1 MSSFFGSP
9 KIGIKLDDRPET
21 VLKLY
26 DQTKLEH
33 KGTVAHHTTEIS
45 KILNTINK
53 HIQIFDLVA
62 KHIIKINRVLK
73 EKSTKLSANNVVEQI
88 DILEEIIGVLKEE
101 STALTTQDSEV
112 VTHLYKINAF
122 YEEFVLTPKSRTSGY
137 YELAFFPTFREN
149 YVTYRTGISRFT
161 GKTSISI
168 VANMD
173 VLKEQDISKLRD
185 KTAAIIEKVYTRI
198 LFYQYS
204 TLHNHYLSILYMM
217 YAVRQLRLLDNGLSL
232 LGKQT
237 DYKYVDE
244 MLTSLL
250 DNDKTLPSGTK
261 ELIQKQADSL
271 KLSLKNNDDL
281 KTMKKTAK
289 EKIMGGAESPIESK
303 ADSVLQRLIGIY
315 HEKKNIY
322 EESNTA
328 LASFFLGV
336 NDAVSV
342 KAEEFVNIHLKYK
355 TYIKGNIRAPLARVV
370 SDIEMIDNGK
380 DKDLYTSNISDLH
393 LKNHLETM
401 MIKVEDN
408 AKATLEA
415 IGNSGNMAPQ
425 ATQATQANQAA
436 QATQA
441 TQANQSTLN
450 SPEYDELGVQTP
462 SYIRDQLG
470 VTNSVP

>member
-73 EKSTKLSANNVVEQI
+73 EKSTKLSANNVVEKI
-88 DILEEIIGVLKEE
+88 DILEEIIGVLKEK

-122 YEEFVLTPKSRTSGY
+122 YEEFVSTPKSRTSGY
-137 YELAFFPTFREN
+137 YELAIFPTFREN
-149 YVTYRTGISRFT
+149 YETYRIGISRFM
-161 GKTSISI
+161 GKTPISI

-173 VLKEQDISKLRD
+173 VLKEQDISELRD
-185 KTAAIIEKVYTRI
+185 KTSAIIEKVYTRI
-198 LFYQYS
+198 MFYQYS

-237 DYKYVDE
+237 DYRYVED

-250 DNDKTLPSGTK
+250 DNDKILPQDTK
-261 ELIQKQADSL
+261 DLIDRNAASL
-271 KLSLKNNDDL
+271 KKDIYDNENLKS
-281 KTMKKTAK
+281 MK
-289 EKIMGGAESPIESK
+289 GGAESPIESK
-303 ADSVLQRLIGIY
+303 ADSVLNRLIGIY
-315 HEKKNIY
+315 REKKSIY
-322 EESNTA
+322 EESNTM

-342 KAEEFVNIHLKYK
+342 KANDFVNIHLKYK
-355 TYIKGNIRAPLARVV
+355 TYIKGNLRAPLARVV

-380 DKDLYTSNISDLH
+380 NKELYTSDLKEY
-393 LKNHLETM
+393 LPLVQNHLETM
-401 MIKVEDN
+401 MKKVENN

-415 IGNSGNMAPQ
+415 IENSGNMAPQ
-425 ATQATQANQAA
+425 ATQATQATQAA

>member
-1 MSSFFGSP
+1 MTSIFGSP
-9 KIGIKLDDRPET
+9 EIGIKLDDTPDT

-33 KGTVAHHTTEIS
+33 KGTVDHHTAEIW
-45 KILNTINK
+45 KILNTINR
-53 HIQIFDLVA
+53 HVQIFDLVA

-73 EKSTKLSANNVVEQI
+73 AKSTKLSANNVVEQI
-88 DILEEIIGVLKEE
+88 DILKEIIGVLKEE
-101 STALTTQDSEV
+101 STALTTQDIEV

-122 YEEFVLTPKSRTSGY
+122 YEEFVHTPNNKISGY
-137 YELAFFPTFREN
+137 YEIAVFPTFREN

-185 KTAAIIEKVYTRI
+185 KTVAIIEKVYTRI

-244 MLTSLL
+244 MLTSIL

-261 ELIQKQADSL
+261 ELIKKQAESI
-271 KLSLKNNDDL
+271 KLSIENNDDL
-281 KTMKKTAK
+281 KTMKKNK
-289 EKIMGGAESPIESK
+289 EKIVGGAESPIESK
-303 ADSVLQRLIGIY
+303 ADSVLDRLIGIY

-336 NDAVSV
+336 NDAVRV
-342 KAEEFVNIHLKYK
+342 KAEEFINIHLKYK
-355 TYIKGNIRAPLARVV
+355 TYIKGNLRAPLERVV
-370 SDIEMIDNGK
+370 TDIEMIDSGK
-380 DKDLYTSNISDLH
+380 DKDLYTSNISDLN

-425 ATQATQANQAA
+425 ATQATQ
-436 QATQA
+436 
-441 TQANQSTLN
+441 STLK
-450 SPEYDELGVQTP
+450 SPEYDELDVQTP
-462 SYIRDQLG
+462 SHIRNQLG
-470 VTNSVP
+470 VVTNSVP

>member
-1 MSSFFGSP
+1 
-9 KIGIKLDDRPET
+9 
-21 VLKLY
+21 
-26 DQTKLEH
+26 
-33 KGTVAHHTTEIS
+33 
-45 KILNTINK
+45 
-53 HIQIFDLVA
+53 
-62 KHIIKINRVLK
+62 
-73 EKSTKLSANNVVEQI
+73 
-88 DILEEIIGVLKEE
+88 
-101 STALTTQDSEV
+101 
-112 VTHLYKINAF
+112 
-122 YEEFVLTPKSRTSGY
+122 
-137 YELAFFPTFREN
+137 
-149 YVTYRTGISRFT
+149 
-161 GKTSISI
+161 
-168 VANMD
+168 
-173 VLKEQDISKLRD
+173 
-185 KTAAIIEKVYTRI
+185 
-198 LFYQYS
+198 
-204 TLHNHYLSILYMM
+204 
-217 YAVRQLRLLDNGLSL
+217 
-232 LGKQT
+232 
-237 DYKYVDE
+237 